1 MSTGTT
7 EAMAGAAAHPGRG
20 FALLGAVQV
29 VLILAITMLSP
40 ALPAIQHDLALSGA
54 RLTLV
59 SAAYGL
65 SFSGLLLLG
74 GRLSDL
80 WGRRRALLAGIAVFG
95 AASAAAGLAPGFP
108 ALLGGRFLQG
118 VGAALA
124 APAAM
129 SLLRG
134 LYPDPARHARALAVW
149 GGLAGFGAT
158 AGMLLSG
165 TVSTWVSWRWSF
177 AVPVVVSAVAL
188 AGARAVLPA
197 GPARV
202 RVRLDVPG
210 AVLVTAGLT
219 VLSYGLVEAGER
231 SWGEGVVWVPLLAGA
246 VLLAAFV
253 AVERKVSDPLMPL
266 SFLVPRRRAVALWA
280 VFIGS
285 AGMSTIFFLL
295 SLYFQQVRGAS
306 PLLTSAAFLPFSIAQ
321 LATGTVAGRLIG
333 RFGGRA
339 VTSGGLLLAA
349 CGLLLIGQLG
359 AHTPYAG
366 LLLLGLVVFPVG
378 IACVFSGST
387 VVALDAVE
395 EHRAGLA
402 GGVVNTAMEV
412 GPTVGLAV
420 LVSLATSHTAGL
432 RAGGSGTAEATSAGY
447 AFALMI
453 AAAAFAVS
461 AALAAIV
468 LGRRGRRDGTGE
480 SAPEAAAADGSD
492 EPAAGQGQFAGHAP
506 VQPVP
511 SVPPV
516 PSAGG

>member
-1 MSTGTT
+1 MSSGT
-7 EAMAGAAAHPGRG
+7 APAPGVARAGRG

-40 ALPAIQHDLALSGA
+40 ALPAIQRDLGLSGA
-54 RLTLV
+54 QLTLV

-65 SFSGLLLLG
+65 SFSGLLMLG
-74 GRLSDL
+74 GRLADL
-80 WGRRRALLAGIAVFG
+80 LGRRRSLVAGAAVFG
-95 AASAAAGLAPGFP
+95 LASAAAGLAPGFA

-129 SLLRG
+129 SLVRS
-134 LYPDPARHARALAVW
+134 LYPEEGRHARALAVW

-158 AGMLLSG
+158 SGMLLSG

-177 AVPVVVSAVAL
+177 VVPVAVSLV
-188 AGARAVLPA
+188 AVLAARRLLPT
-197 GPARV
+197 GPAPV

-219 VLSYGLVEAGER
+219 VMSYGLVEAGER
-231 SWGEGVVWVPLLAGA
+231 SWGATVVWLPVLAGL

-253 AVERKVSDPLMPL
+253 AVELRVSDPLVPMG
-266 SFLVPRRRAVALWA
+266 FLLRRRRATALWA
-280 VFIGS
+280 TFIGA

-295 SLYFQQVRGAS
+295 SLYFQEVRDVS
-306 PLLTSAAFLPFSIAQ
+306 PLLTSAAFLPFSAAQ
-321 LATGTVAGRLIG
+321 LATGLFAGRLIA

-349 CGLLLIGQLG
+349 AGLLLIGMLDAGSAYLG
-359 AHTPYAG
+359 TLLIG
-366 LLLLGLVVFPVG
+366 LILFPVG

-387 VVALDAVE
+387 VVALDGVE
-395 EHRAGLA
+395 DHRAGLA
-402 GGVVNTAMEV
+402 GGVVNTAMEI

-420 LVSLATSHTAGL
+420 LVSLATNRTTALRDGGTGL
-432 RAGGSGTAEATSAGY
+432 AEATSGGY
-447 AFALMI
+447 AFALTV

-461 AALAAIV
+461 AVVAALV
-468 LGRRGRRDGTGE
+468 LRRRPSERTG
-480 SAPEAAAADGSD
+480 SAGATGGSAGADRPEPTPGAEPPATA
-492 EPAAGQGQFAGHAP
+492 PAAP
-506 VQPVP
+506 LT
-511 SVPPV
+511 
-516 PSAGG
+516 SAGA